1 MIRKNESDL
10 VAKID
15 EAGVAAMSMVVT
27 RARMF
32 NSSIIGCR
40 DGMVVKLNPDNVE
53 LQLLTDE
60 QPQQPSDHTVNNY

>member
-15 EAGVAAMSMVVT
+15 AAGVAAMSTVVT

-32 NSSIIGCR
+32 NSSIVGCR
-40 DGMVVKLNPDNVE
+40 DGTVVKLNPHE
-53 LQLLTDE
+53 LELPLLTDE
-60 QPQQPSDHTVNNY
+60 PFEQPSGLSAKNN

>member
-15 EAGVAAMSMVVT
+15 AAGVAAMSTVVT

-32 NSSIIGCR
+32 NSAIVGCR
-40 DGMVVKLNPDNVE
+40 DGMVVKLNPDDVE
-53 LQLLTDE
+53 SQPLMDE
-60 QPQQPSDHTVNNY
+60 QPEQPSDHTVNNN

>member
-15 EAGVAAMSMVVT
+15 AAGVAAMSTVVT

-32 NSSIIGCR
+32 NSSIVGCR
-40 DGMVVKLNPDNVE
+40 DGTVVKLNPDDVE
-53 LQLLTDE
+53 PQPLMDE
-60 QPQQPSDHTVNNY
+60 QPDQPSDHTVNNN

>member
-15 EAGVAAMSMVVT
+15 AAGVAAMSTVVT

-32 NSSIIGCR
+32 NSSIVGCR
-40 DGMVVKLNPDNVE
+40 DGMVVKLNPDDVE
-53 LQLLTDE
+53 PQPLMDE
-60 QPQQPSDHTVNNY
+60 QPDQPSDHTVNNN

>member
-15 EAGVAAMSMVVT
+15 AAGVAAMSTVVT

-32 NSSIIGCR
+32 NSSIVGCR
-40 DGMVVKLNPDNVE
+40 DGMVVKLNPDDVE
-53 LQLLTDE
+53 PQPLKDAQSE
-60 QPQQPSDHTVNNY
+60 QPSNHTVNNN

>member
-15 EAGVAAMSMVVT
+15 AAGMAAMSTVVT

-32 NSSIIGCR
+32 NSSIVGCR
-40 DGMVVKLNPDNVE
+40 DGMVVKLNPNDVE
-53 LQLLTDE
+53 TQPLMDE
-60 QPQQPSDHTVNNY
+60 QLQQPSDHTVNN